1 MQAHILGSERLQ
13 QKKLH
18 MIDLLHDDGA
28 MQYSGIEI
36 NTALK
41 SADIAQMP
49 FVIFIEAIV
58 SCICLYIYH
67 LYMILYCI
75 CIIGGTQWSAI
86 EDCSFIVI
94 FIGAIESRIILL
106 CTPVQLHFTI

>member
-1 MQAHILGSERLQ
+1 MQARILGSERLQ

-18 MIDLLHDDGA
+18 MIDLLLDDSA

-36 NTALK
+36 NTAFKL
-41 SADIAQMP
+41 ADIAQMP

-67 LYMILYCI
+67 FYMILYLYLYY
-75 CIIGGTQWSAI
+75 GWYTV
-86 EDCSFIVI
+86 E
-94 FIGAIESRIILL
+94 RNR
-106 CTPVQLHFTI
+106 

>member
-28 MQYSGIEI
+28 MQYSGTEI

-67 LYMILYCI
+67 LYRILYLYLYYEWYTVECNRQD
-75 CIIGGTQWSAI
+75 CSAI
-86 EDCSFIVI
+86 GI
-94 FIGAIESRIILL
+94 FFE
-106 CTPVQLHFTI
+106 QLWAV

>member
-1 MQAHILGSERLQ
+1 MQARILGSERLQ

-18 MIDLLHDDGA
+18 MIDLLLDDGA

-58 SCICLYIYH
+58 CTYIICIEF
-67 LYMILYCI
+67 CI
-75 CIIGGTQWSAI
+75 CICIMSGTLW
-86 EDCSFIVI
+86 
-94 FIGAIESRIILL
+94 GAIDKIAA
-106 CTPVQLHFTI
+106 QLGFFFEQLWAV